1 MNGSYLSV
9 ATHNHL
15 FATEHHVSGP
25 LQPGDQH
32 NGVTL
37 NTTELHCRQRSYT
50 AHNRVTLP
58 TTVLHCT
65 QQSYT
70 QHNRVTL
77 PTTAWHCPQRRY
89 TADNIVTLRLTVPYC
104 STAEGQH
111 NISLYSTALL
121 HTILLQCC
129 STKQQCYPASHCT
142 VLRYNTP
149 FYYSPAQRKHQC
161 VLLQYCRP

>member
-37 NTTELHCRQRSYT
+37 NTTELHCGQRSYT

-77 PTTAWHCPQRRY
+77 PTTALHCRQQRY
-89 TADNIVTLRLTVPYC
+89 TAPHCTVLQYSRRSTQHLSVQYC
-104 STAEGQH
+104 ITTHHFTTVLQYKTTVLPCV
-111 NISLYSTALL
+111 SLYSTALQ
-121 HTILLQCC
+121 HT
-129 STKQQCYPASHCT
+129 
-142 VLRYNTP
+142 
-149 FYYSPAQRKHQC
+149 
-161 VLLQYCRP
+161 VLLQSCTA